1 MGREK
6 AAAANGQAQPQ
17 ERTIVDAGVL
27 SDRSWWL
34 YSDDTFE
41 GETVVGMQRFR
52 DFEHFKSALESSPA
66 ARAASLSKQHSDEFR
81 SRPTQSKEPPKPY
94 QSQGSANPTAPLMDV
109 RTSALENT
117 TPTKGLVPRIIA
129 RLLSGSAALVICF
142 TGWIMLS
149 EAIRF
154 EEAKKLEEARRLEG
168 VEKAKKSEEA
178 RKLEEADNTISA
190 IDRLQG
196 VTLLDWNWRA
206 EGYVAILFASFAVQN
221 NNAFDVKDVEI
232 TCKLFDNTGTV
243 VDRNVRMID
252 DDIKAKSSR
261 TFENFDMGFVHYR
274 SNFSAPVPIT
284 SSSCEISNFARAS
297 YFTGGQ

>member
-1 MGREK
+1 
-6 AAAANGQAQPQ
+6 
-17 ERTIVDAGVL
+17 
-27 SDRSWWL
+27 
-34 YSDDTFE
+34 
-41 GETVVGMQRFR
+41 
-52 DFEHFKSALESSPA
+52 
-66 ARAASLSKQHSDEFR
+66 
-81 SRPTQSKEPPKPY
+81 
-94 QSQGSANPTAPLMDV
+94 
-109 RTSALENT
+109 
-117 TPTKGLVPRIIA
+117 
-129 RLLSGSAALVICF
+129 
-142 TGWIMLS
+142 MLS

-178 RKLEEADNTISA
+178 TKLEQADNTISA

-196 VTLLDWNWRA
+196 VTLSDWNWRA

-221 NNAFDVKDVEI
+221 NTAFDVKDVEI

-261 TFENFDMGFVHYR
+261 TFENFNMGFVHYR
-274 SNFSAPVPIT
+274 GNFSAPVPIT